1 MGKVY
6 LNNKI
11 EDMAYFNEDNTVEQ
25 MLINA
30 AAQRG
35 WIYVEPKFVPRLPDE
50 VLVVEWLLEALLRLN
65 PITSEQAEQVIY
77 KLRAAITSGGQPD
90 GLVDANDQFRKLL
103 FEENSYPFGPDG
115 DNINIRFFS
124 DGKDKDGKEYNNRCV
139 VTNQWEYPRLSKEG
153 GKRLDLVF
161 VINGIPMVIGE
172 AKTPV
177 RPQVTWADG
186 ATDIMHY
193 QKSIP
198 EMFVPNI
205 LCFASEG
212 KELQYAGIGC
222 PIEKWGPWF
231 ADEKRLHGSLL
242 QVKHN
247 YMEFIEPER
256 LLDIYRFYSV
266 FTGTASGQKIK
277 IVCRYQQYL
286 GGEAIVHRVLNTYRN
301 GNGPKKGLIWH
312 FQGSGKSW
320 LMVFAAQ
327 KLRLQQDLKSPT
339 VLIVDDRIDLED
351 QITGDFTRAEIPNVE
366 GIESKSELETKIH
379 QRKILITTIFKFGD
393 LVDGQVLDDRDN
405 IILLM
410 DEAHRT
416 QEGDLGKKMRT
427 ALPNAFFFGL
437 TGTPINRNDHNTFV
451 CFGAEEDEY
460 GYISKYTF
468 QDSVADGA
476 TLELNFKTVP
486 VEMHLDETKLQEE
499 FDALT
504 DQISEEDK
512 NELVRR
518 TSVEAFF
525 TADKRI
531 NDVCKY
537 IVNHFREY
545 VEPTGMKAQVVVY
558 NRDCCVKYKKALDA
572 LLGTDDQTTIVMHT
586 AGDKADEYKPY
597 KRSRDEEKKLLDQFR
612 DPLSPLKFVIVTSKL
627 LTGFDAPILQCMYLD
642 KPMKNHSLLQAI
654 CRTNRKYNESKKCG
668 LIVDFVGVFEDVA
681 KSLAFDE
688 ESVKTIIKNMDE
700 IKSLIPTFMQECLE
714 FFPGVDRTIGGWEGL
729 TAAQQCLKDEGVKT
743 NFARHFARLSKAWEI
758 ISPDTY
764 LAPYQNDY
772 TWMAQVYQSVRPVS
786 GGNLI
791 WTLLGA
797 KTIEIIHRNIDTI
810 NIRTSLEN
818 LVVDADIIDS
828 VLEDEK
834 KVQKKIVEV
843 EKMLRLRLGEH
854 AEDPKFKQFAE
865 KLDELRDRMTQN
877 LISSIDFLKQLL
889 TLAKD
894 LLEEEKKVDQPQDKR
909 AQARAALTEL
919 FQSIRTEDTP
929 VVVENV
935 VNDID
940 NEVVHIV
947 RQFND
952 AFKSITAQREIKK
965 KLRSILWIKYNIKD
979 NDVFEKAYQ
988 YIEMYY

>member
-1 MGKVY
+1 MT
-6 LNNKI
+6 
-11 EDMAYFNEDNTVEQ
+11 YFNEENTVEQ
-25 MLINA
+25 MFINA
-30 AAQRG
+30 AGKCG
-35 WIYVEPKFVPRLPDE
+35 WIYVEPQFVPRLPDE
-50 VLVVEWLLEALLRLN
+50 VLVVQWLMEALLALN
-65 PITSEQAEQVIY
+65 PITPEQAEQVIY
-77 KLRAAITSGGQPD
+77 KLRACITSGGSSD
-90 GLVDANDQFRKLL
+90 ELITANAKFRKLL
-103 FEENSYPFGPDG
+103 FEENSYPFGENG
-115 DNINIRFFS
+115 DNINIRFFAKA
-124 DGKDKDGKEYNNRCV
+124 DDAYKNRCI
-139 VTNQWEYPRLSKEG
+139 VTNQWEYPRKSKEG
-153 GKRLDLVF
+153 GKRLDLVY
-161 VINGIPMVIGE
+161 VINGIPMVVGE

-177 RPQVTWADG
+177 KASVTWADG
-186 ATDIMHY
+186 AADIMHY
-193 QKSIP
+193 QRSIP

-205 LCFASEG
+205 LTFASEG
-212 KELQYAGIGC
+212 RELQYASIGC
-222 PIEKWGPWF
+222 PVDKWGPWF
-231 ADEKRLHGSLL
+231 TDEERKHGTLEDTE
-242 QVKHN
+242 HN
-247 YMEFIEPER
+247 YVSLMTPES

-266 FTGTASGQKIK
+266 FTATSGGKKIK

-286 GGEAIVHRVLNTYRN
+286 GGEAIVQRVLSTYTN
-301 GNGPKKGLIWH
+301 GSGPRKGLIWH

-327 KLRLQQDLKSPT
+327 KLRRQEVLKAPT
-339 VLIVDDRIDLED
+339 VVIVDDRIDLED
-351 QITGDFTRAEIPNVE
+351 QITGDFTRAEIPN
-366 GIESKSELETKIH
+366 IDSISSKQELEEKIH

-393 LVDGQVLDDRDN
+393 LNDGEVIDDRDN

-437 TGTPINRNDHNTFV
+437 TGTPINRNDHNTFA
-451 CFGAEEDEY
+451 CFGAEEDKY

-468 QDSVADGA
+468 QNSVEDKA

-486 VEMHLDETKLQEE
+486 VEMHLDNANLQKE
-499 FDALT
+499 FDELT

-525 TADKRI
+525 TAEKRI

-537 IVNHFREY
+537 IVTHFREY

-558 NRDCCVKYKKALDA
+558 NRECCVKYKKALDA

-586 AGDKADEYKPY
+586 SGDKADDYKAY

-642 KPMKNHSLLQAI
+642 KPMKNHTLLQAI
-654 CRTNRKYNESKKCG
+654 CRTNRTYNENKKCG

-688 ESVKTIIKNMDE
+688 ETVKTIVKNIDE
-700 IKSLIPTFMQECLE
+700 IKSLIPTFMQQCIE

-729 TAAQQCLKDEGVKT
+729 TAAQQCLKDDQVKT
-743 NFARHFARLSKAWEI
+743 SFGRHFARLNKAWEI
-758 ISPDTY
+758 VSPDSY
-764 LAPYQNDY
+764 LTVFQNDY
-772 TWMAQVYQSVRPVS
+772 TWLAQVYQSVRPVS

-797 KTIEIIHRNIDTI
+797 KTIEIIHRNIETI
-810 NIRTSLEN
+810 DIGTPLED
-818 LVVDADIIDS
+818 LVVDSDVIDA

-834 KVQKKIVEV
+834 AREKKIVEI

-854 AEDPKFKQFAE
+854 KGDPNFKKFAE
-865 KLDELRDRMTQN
+865 KLDELRERMTQN

-889 TLAKD
+889 VLAKD
-894 LLEEEKKVDQPQDKR
+894 LLEEEKKKAEPQDKR
-909 AQARAALTEL
+909 AQARAALTDL
-919 FQSIRTEDTP
+919 FQSIKTEETP
-929 VVVENV
+929 IIVEQV

-940 NEVVHIV
+940 NEVVNIV

-952 AFKSITAQREIKK
+952 AFQSVTARREIKK
-965 KLRSILWIKYNIKD
+965 KLRSILWVKYQIKD
-979 NDVFEKAYQ
+979 NDVFERAYQ

>member
-1 MGKVY
+1 
-6 LNNKI
+6 
-11 EDMAYFNEDNTVEQ
+11 MAYFNEENTVEQ

-65 PITSEQAEQVIY
+65 PITPEQAEQVIY
-77 KLRAAITSGGQPD
+77 KLRAAITSGSQSD
-90 GLVDANDQFRKLL
+90 GLVEANDQFRKLL
-103 FEENSYPFGPDG
+103 FEENSYPFGENG

-124 DGKDKDGKEYNNRCV
+124 DGKDKDGKEYRNRCI

-222 PIEKWGPWF
+222 PIDKWGPWF

-242 QVKHN
+242 HVQHN
-247 YMEFIEPER
+247 YLEFIDPDR

-266 FTGTASGQKIK
+266 FTGTSNGQKIK

-286 GGEAIVHRVLNTYRN
+286 GGEAIVQRVLNTYRN
-301 GNGPKKGLIWH
+301 GKGPKKGLIWH

-327 KLRLQQDLKSPT
+327 KLRLLQDLKSPT
-339 VLIVDDRIDLED
+339 VLIVDDRVDLED

-393 LVDGQVLDDRDN
+393 LVDGQILDERDN

-468 QDSVADGA
+468 QDSVSDGA

-486 VEMHLDETKLQEE
+486 VEMHLDETRLQEE

-525 TADKRI
+525 TAEKRI
-531 NDVCKY
+531 NDVCRY
-537 IVNHFREY
+537 IVNHFHEY

-586 AGDKADEYKPY
+586 AGDKADEYQPF
-597 KRSRDEEKKLLDQFR
+597 KRNRNDEKKLLDQFR

-642 KPMKNHSLLQAI
+642 KPMKNHTLLQAI

-688 ESVKTIIKNMDE
+688 ESIKTIVKNMDE
-700 IKSLIPTFMQECLE
+700 IKSLIPTFMQESLE
-714 FFPGVDRTIGGWEGL
+714 FFPDVDRTVGGWEGL
-729 TAAQQCLKDEGVKT
+729 TAAQQCLKDEGIKT

-758 ISPDTY
+758 ISPDEF
-764 LAPYQNDY
+764 LAPYSNDY
-772 TWMAQVYQSVRPVS
+772 TWLAQVYQSVRPVS

-797 KTIEIIHRNIDTI
+797 KTIEIIHNNIDTI
-810 NIRTSLEN
+810 DIGTPLED

-854 AEDPKFKQFAE
+854 VGDPKYKRFAE
-865 KLDELRDRMTQN
+865 KLDELREKMNQSM
-877 LISSIDFLKQLL
+877 ISSIDFLKQLL
-889 TLAKD
+889 SMAKD

-909 AQARAALTEL
+909 AQARAALTDL
-919 FQSIRTEDTP
+919 FQSIKTDETP

-940 NEVVHIV
+940 NEVVNIV

-965 KLRSILWIKYNIKD
+965 KLRSILWIKYSIKD

>member
-1 MGKVY
+1 
-6 LNNKI
+6 
-11 EDMAYFNEDNTVEQ
+11 MAYFNEENTVEQ

-50 VLVVEWLLEALLRLN
+50 VLVVEWLLEALIRLN
-65 PITSEQAEQVIY
+65 PITPEQAEQVIY
-77 KLRAAITSGGQPD
+77 KLRAAITSGSQPD
-90 GLVDANDQFRKLL
+90 GLVEANDQFRKLL
-103 FEENSYPFGPDG
+103 FEENSYPFGENG

-124 DGKDKDGKEYNNRCV
+124 DGKDKDGKEYRNRCI

-186 ATDIMHY
+186 ANDIMHY

-205 LCFASEG
+205 LSFASEG

-222 PIEKWGPWF
+222 PIDKWGPWF

-242 QVKHN
+242 HVQHN
-247 YMEFIEPER
+247 YLEFIDPDR

-266 FTGTASGQKIK
+266 FTGTSNGQKIK

-286 GGEAIVHRVLNTYRN
+286 GGEAIVQRVLNTYRN
-301 GNGPKKGLIWH
+301 GKGPKKGLIWH

-327 KLRLQQDLKSPT
+327 KLRLLQDLKSPT
-339 VLIVDDRIDLED
+339 VLIVDDRVDLED

-393 LVDGQVLDDRDN
+393 LVDGQILDERDN

-468 QDSVADGA
+468 QDSVSDGA

-531 NDVCKY
+531 NDVCRY
-537 IVNHFREY
+537 IVNHFHEY

-586 AGDKADEYKPY
+586 AGDKADEYQPY
-597 KRSRDEEKKLLDQFR
+597 KRNRSEEKKLLDQFR

-642 KPMKNHSLLQAI
+642 KPMKNHTLLQAI

-688 ESVKTIIKNMDE
+688 ESIKTIVKNMDE
-700 IKSLIPTFMQECLE
+700 IKSLIPTFMQESLE
-714 FFPGVDRTIGGWEGL
+714 FFPGVDRTVGGWEGL
-729 TAAQQCLKDEGVKT
+729 TAAQQCLKDEGIKT

-758 ISPDTY
+758 ISPDEFLVSY
-764 LAPYQNDY
+764 SNDY
-772 TWMAQVYQSVRPVS
+772 TWLAQVYQSVRPVS

-797 KTIEIIHRNIDTI
+797 KTIEIIHNNIDTI
-810 NIRTSLEN
+810 DIGTPLED

-854 AEDPKFKQFAE
+854 TGDPKFKQFAE
-865 KLDELRDRMTQN
+865 KLDELREKMAQN
-877 LISSIDFLKQLL
+877 MISSIDFLKQLL
-889 TLAKD
+889 AMAKD

-909 AQARAALTEL
+909 AQARAALTDL
-919 FQSIRTEDTP
+919 FQSIKTDETP

-940 NEVVHIV
+940 NEVVNIV

-965 KLRSILWIKYNIKD
+965 KLRSILWIKYSIKD

>member
-1 MGKVY
+1 MT
-6 LNNKI
+6 
-11 EDMAYFNEDNTVEQ
+11 YFNEENTVEQ
-25 MLINA
+25 MFINA
-30 AAQRG
+30 AGKCG
-35 WIYVEPKFVPRLPDE
+35 WIYVEPQFVPRLPDE
-50 VLVVEWLLEALLRLN
+50 VLVVQWLMEALLALN
-65 PITSEQAEQVIY
+65 PITPEQAEQVIY
-77 KLRAAITSGGQPD
+77 KLRACITSGGSSD
-90 GLVDANDQFRKLL
+90 ELITANDKFRKLL
-103 FEENSYPFGPDG
+103 FEENSYPFGENG
-115 DNINIRFFS
+115 DNINIRFFAKA
-124 DGKDKDGKEYNNRCV
+124 DDAYKNRCI
-139 VTNQWEYPRLSKEG
+139 VTNQWEYPRKSKEG
-153 GKRLDLVF
+153 GKRLDLVY
-161 VINGIPMVIGE
+161 VINGIPMVVGE

-177 RPQVTWADG
+177 KASVTWADG
-186 ATDIMHY
+186 AADIMHY

-205 LCFASEG
+205 LTFASEG
-212 KELQYAGIGC
+212 RELQYASIGC
-222 PIEKWGPWF
+222 PVDKWGPWF
-231 ADEKRLHGSLL
+231 ADEERKHGTLEDAE
-242 QVKHN
+242 HN
-247 YMEFIEPER
+247 YVSLMTPER

-266 FTGTASGQKIK
+266 FTGTSRGGKIK

-286 GGEAIVHRVLNTYRN
+286 GGEAIVQRVLSTYTN
-301 GNGPKKGLIWH
+301 GSGPRKGLIWH

-327 KLRLQQDLKSPT
+327 KLRRQEVLKAPT
-339 VLIVDDRIDLED
+339 VVIVDDRIDLED
-351 QITGDFTRAEIPNVE
+351 QITGDFTRAEIPN
-366 GIESKSELETKIH
+366 IDSISSKQELEEKIH

-393 LVDGQVLDDRDN
+393 LSDGEVIDDRDN

-437 TGTPINRNDHNTFV
+437 TGTPINRNDHNTFA
-451 CFGAEEDEY
+451 CFGAEEDKY

-468 QDSVADGA
+468 QNSVEDKA

-486 VEMHLDETKLQEE
+486 VEMHLDNANLQKE
-499 FDALT
+499 FDELT

-525 TADKRI
+525 TAEKRI

-537 IVNHFREY
+537 IVTHFREY

-558 NRDCCVKYKKALDA
+558 NRECCVKYKKALDA

-586 AGDKADEYKPY
+586 SGDKADDYKAY

-612 DPLSPLKFVIVTSKL
+612 DPLSPVKFVIVTSKL

-642 KPMKNHSLLQAI
+642 KPMKNHTLLQAI
-654 CRTNRKYNESKKCG
+654 CRTNRTYNENKKCG

-688 ESVKTIIKNMDE
+688 ETVKTIVKNIDE
-700 IKSLIPTFMQECLE
+700 IKGLIPTFMQQCIK

-729 TAAQQCLKDEGVKT
+729 TAAQQCLKDDQVKT
-743 NFARHFARLSKAWEI
+743 SFGRHFARLNKAWEI
-758 ISPDTY
+758 VSPDSY
-764 LAPYQNDY
+764 LTVFQNDY
-772 TWMAQVYQSVRPVS
+772 TWLAQVYQSVRPVS

-797 KTIEIIHRNIDTI
+797 KTIEIIHRNIETI
-810 NIRTSLEN
+810 DIGTPLED
-818 LVVDADIIDS
+818 LVVDSDVIDA

-834 KVQKKIVEV
+834 AREKKIVEI

-854 AEDPKFKQFAE
+854 KGDPNFKKFAE
-865 KLDELRDRMTQN
+865 KLDELRERMAQN

-889 TLAKD
+889 VLAKD
-894 LLEEEKKVDQPQDKR
+894 LLEEEKKKAEPQDKR
-909 AQARAALTEL
+909 AQARAALTDL
-919 FQSIRTEDTP
+919 FQSIKTEETP
-929 VVVENV
+929 IIVEQV

-940 NEVVHIV
+940 NEVVNIV

-952 AFKSITAQREIKK
+952 AFQSVTARREIKK
-965 KLRSILWIKYNIKD
+965 KLRSILWVKYQIKD
-979 NDVFEKAYQ
+979 NDVFERAYQ

>member
-1 MGKVY
+1 
-6 LNNKI
+6 
-11 EDMAYFNEDNTVEQ
+11 MAYFNEENTVEQ

-50 VLVVEWLLEALLRLN
+50 VLVTEWLLEALLRLN
-65 PITSEQAEQVIY
+65 PITPQQAEQVIY
-77 KLRAAITSGGQPD
+77 KLRAAITSGSQPD

-124 DGKDKDGKEYNNRCV
+124 DGKDKDGKEYKNRCV
-139 VTNQWEYPRLSKEG
+139 ITNQWEYPRLSKEG

-222 PIEKWGPWF
+222 PVDKWGPWF
-231 ADEKRLHGSLL
+231 ADEKRMHGSLL
-242 QVKHN
+242 QVQHN
-247 YMEFIEPER
+247 YLELIDPER

-266 FTGTASGQKIK
+266 FTGTANGQKIK

-286 GGEAIVHRVLNTYRN
+286 GGEAIVQRVLNTYRN
-301 GNGPKKGLIWH
+301 GKGPKKGLIWH

-327 KLRLQQDLKSPT
+327 KLRLLQDLKSPT

-393 LVDGQVLDDRDN
+393 LVDGQILDDRDN

-486 VEMHLDETKLQEE
+486 VEMHLDESKLQEE

-518 TSVEAFF
+518 TNVEAFF

-586 AGDKADEYKPY
+586 AGDKADEYRPY

-642 KPMKNHSLLQAI
+642 KPMKNHTLLQAI

-688 ESVKTIIKNMDE
+688 ESVKTIVKNMDE
-700 IKSLIPTFMQECLE
+700 IKSLIPTYMQECLE
-714 FFPGVDRTIGGWEGL
+714 FFPGVDRTVGGWEGL

-758 ISPDTY
+758 ISPDAY
-764 LAPYQNDY
+764 LTPYQSDY
-772 TWMAQVYQSVRPVS
+772 TWLAQVYQSVRPVS

-797 KTIEIIHRNIDTI
+797 KTIEIIHHNIDTI
-810 NIRTSLEN
+810 NIGTALED
-818 LVVDADIIDS
+818 LVVDADVIDS

-834 KVQKKIVEV
+834 RVEKKIVEV

-854 AEDPKFKQFAE
+854 AGDPKFKQFAE
-865 KLDELRDRMTQN
+865 KLDELRDRMAQN

-889 TLAKD
+889 AMAKD

-919 FQSIRTEDTP
+919 FQSIKTEETP

-940 NEVVHIV
+940 NEVVNIV

-965 KLRSILWIKYNIKD
+965 KLRSILWIKYSIKD
-979 NDVFEKAYQ
+979 TDVFEKAYQ

>member
-1 MGKVY
+1 MT
-6 LNNKI
+6 
-11 EDMAYFNEDNTVEQ
+11 YFNEENTVEQ
-25 MLINA
+25 MFINA
-30 AAQRG
+30 AGKCG
-35 WIYVEPKFVPRLPDE
+35 WIYVEPQFVPRLPDE
-50 VLVVEWLLEALLRLN
+50 VLVVQWLMEALLALN
-65 PITSEQAEQVIY
+65 PITPEQAEQVIY
-77 KLRAAITSGGQPD
+77 KLRACITSGGSSD
-90 GLVDANDQFRKLL
+90 ELITANDKFRKLL
-103 FEENSYPFGPDG
+103 FEENSYPFGENG
-115 DNINIRFFS
+115 DNINIRFFAKT
-124 DGKDKDGKEYNNRCV
+124 DDAYKNRCI
-139 VTNQWEYPRLSKEG
+139 VTNQWEYPRKSKEG
-153 GKRLDLVF
+153 GKRLDLVY
-161 VINGIPMVIGE
+161 VINGIPMVVGE

-177 RPQVTWADG
+177 KASVTWADG
-186 ATDIMHY
+186 AADIMHY
-193 QKSIP
+193 QRSIP

-205 LCFASEG
+205 LTFASEG
-212 KELQYAGIGC
+212 RELQYASIGC
-222 PIEKWGPWF
+222 PVDKWGPWF
-231 ADEKRLHGSLL
+231 ADEERKHGTLEDTE
-242 QVKHN
+242 HN
-247 YMEFIEPER
+247 YVSLMTPER

-266 FTGTASGQKIK
+266 FTATSGGKKIK

-286 GGEAIVHRVLNTYRN
+286 GGEAIVQRVLSTYTN
-301 GNGPKKGLIWH
+301 GSGPRKGLIWH

-327 KLRLQQDLKSPT
+327 KLRRQEVLKAPT
-339 VLIVDDRIDLED
+339 VVIVDDRIDLED
-351 QITGDFTRAEIPNVE
+351 QITGDFTRAEIPN
-366 GIESKSELETKIH
+366 IDSISSKQELEEKIH

-393 LVDGQVLDDRDN
+393 LNDGEVIDDRDN

-437 TGTPINRNDHNTFV
+437 TGTPINRNDHNTFA
-451 CFGAEEDEY
+451 CFGAEEDKY

-468 QDSVADGA
+468 QNSVEDKA

-486 VEMHLDETKLQEE
+486 VEMHLDNANLQKE
-499 FDALT
+499 FDELT

-525 TADKRI
+525 TAEKRI

-537 IVNHFREY
+537 IVTHFREY

-558 NRDCCVKYKKALDA
+558 NRECCVKYKKALDA

-586 AGDKADEYKPY
+586 SGDKADDYKAY

-642 KPMKNHSLLQAI
+642 KPMKNHTLLQAI
-654 CRTNRKYNESKKCG
+654 CRTNRTYNENKKCG

-688 ESVKTIIKNMDE
+688 ETVKTIVKNIDE
-700 IKSLIPTFMQECLE
+700 IKGLIPTFMQQCIE

-729 TAAQQCLKDEGVKT
+729 TAAQQCLKDDQVKT
-743 NFARHFARLSKAWEI
+743 SFGRHFARLNKAWEI
-758 ISPDTY
+758 VSPDSFLT
-764 LAPYQNDY
+764 AFQNDY
-772 TWMAQVYQSVRPVS
+772 TWLAQVYQSVRPVS

-797 KTIEIIHRNIDTI
+797 KTIEIIHRNIETI
-810 NIRTSLEN
+810 DIGTPLED
-818 LVVDADIIDS
+818 LVVDSDVIDA

-834 KVQKKIVEV
+834 AREKKIVEI

-854 AEDPKFKQFAE
+854 KGDPNFKKFAE
-865 KLDELRDRMTQN
+865 KLDELRERMAQN

-889 TLAKD
+889 VLAKD
-894 LLEEEKKVDQPQDKR
+894 LLEEEKKKDEPQDKR
-909 AQARAALTEL
+909 AKARAALTDL
-919 FQSIRTEDTP
+919 FQSIKTEETP
-929 VVVENV
+929 IIVEQV

-940 NEVVHIV
+940 NEVVNIV

-952 AFKSITAQREIKK
+952 AFQSVTARREIKK
-965 KLRSILWIKYNIKD
+965 KLRSILWVKYQIKD
-979 NDVFEKAYQ
+979 NDVFERAYQ

>member
-1 MGKVY
+1 
-6 LNNKI
+6 
-11 EDMAYFNEDNTVEQ
+11 MAYFNEENTVEQ
-25 MLINA
+25 MFINA
-30 AAQRG
+30 AGKCG
-35 WIYVEPKFVPRLPDE
+35 WIYVEPQFVPRLPDE
-50 VLVVEWLLEALLRLN
+50 VLVVQWLMEALLALN
-65 PITSEQAEQVIY
+65 PITPEQAEQVIY
-77 KLRAAITSGGQPD
+77 KLRACITSGSSSD
-90 GLVDANDQFRKLL
+90 ELITANDKFRKLL
-103 FEENSYPFGPDG
+103 FEENSYPFGENG
-115 DNINIRFFS
+115 DNINIRFFAKT
-124 DGKDKDGKEYNNRCV
+124 DDAYKNRCI
-139 VTNQWEYPRLSKEG
+139 VTNQWEYPRKSKEG
-153 GKRLDLVF
+153 GKRIDLVY
-161 VINGIPMVIGE
+161 VINGIPMVVGE

-177 RPQVTWADG
+177 KASVTWADG
-186 ATDIMHY
+186 AADIMHY
-193 QKSIP
+193 QRSIP

-205 LCFASEG
+205 LTFASEG
-212 KELQYAGIGC
+212 RELQYASIGC
-222 PIEKWGPWF
+222 PVDKWGPWF
-231 ADEKRLHGSLL
+231 ADEERKHGTLEDTE
-242 QVKHN
+242 HN
-247 YMEFIEPER
+247 YVSLMTPER

-266 FTGTASGQKIK
+266 FTATSGGKKIK

-286 GGEAIVHRVLNTYRN
+286 GGEAIVQRVLSTYTN
-301 GNGPKKGLIWH
+301 GSGPRKGLIWH

-327 KLRLQQDLKSPT
+327 KLRRQEVLKAPT
-339 VLIVDDRIDLED
+339 VVIVDDRIDLED
-351 QITGDFTRAEIPNVE
+351 QITGDFTRAEIPN
-366 GIESKSELETKIH
+366 IDSISSKQELEEKIH

-393 LVDGQVLDDRDN
+393 LNDGEVIDDRDN

-437 TGTPINRNDHNTFV
+437 TGTPINRNDHNTFA
-451 CFGAEEDEY
+451 CFGAEEDKY

-468 QDSVADGA
+468 QNSVEDKA

-486 VEMHLDETKLQEE
+486 VEMHLDNANLQKE
-499 FDALT
+499 FDELT

-525 TADKRI
+525 TAEKRI

-537 IVNHFREY
+537 IVTHFREY

-558 NRDCCVKYKKALDA
+558 NRECCVKYKKALDA

-586 AGDKADEYKPY
+586 SGDKADDYKAY

-642 KPMKNHSLLQAI
+642 KPMKNHTLLQAI
-654 CRTNRKYNESKKCG
+654 CRTNRTYNENKKCG

-688 ESVKTIIKNMDE
+688 ETVKTIVKNIDE
-700 IKSLIPTFMQECLE
+700 IKGLIPTFMQQCIE

-729 TAAQQCLKDEGVKT
+729 TAAQQCLKDDQVKT
-743 NFARHFARLSKAWEI
+743 SFGRHFARLNKAWEI
-758 ISPDTY
+758 VSPDSY
-764 LAPYQNDY
+764 LTVFQNDY
-772 TWMAQVYQSVRPVS
+772 TWLAQVYQSVRPVS

-797 KTIEIIHRNIDTI
+797 KTIEIIHRNIETI
-810 NIRTSLEN
+810 DIGTPLED
-818 LVVDADIIDS
+818 LVVDSDVIDA

-834 KVQKKIVEV
+834 AREKKIVEI

-854 AEDPKFKQFAE
+854 KGDPNFKKFAE
-865 KLDELRDRMTQN
+865 KLDELRERMTQN
-877 LISSIDFLKQLL
+877 LINSIDFLKQLL
-889 TLAKD
+889 VLAKD
-894 LLEEEKKVDQPQDKR
+894 LLEEEKKKAEPQDKR
-909 AQARAALTEL
+909 AQARAALTDL
-919 FQSIRTEDTP
+919 FQSIKTEETP
-929 VVVENV
+929 IIVEQV

-940 NEVVHIV
+940 NEVVNIV

-952 AFKSITAQREIKK
+952 AFQSVTARREIKK
-965 KLRSILWIKYNIKD
+965 KLRSILWVKYQIKD
-979 NDVFEKAYQ
+979 NDVFERAYQ

>member
-1 MGKVY
+1 
-6 LNNKI
+6 
-11 EDMAYFNEDNTVEQ
+11 MAYFNEDNTVEQ

-35 WIYVEPKFVPRLPDE
+35 WIYVEPKFIPRLPDE
-50 VLVVEWLLEALLRLN
+50 VLVTEWLLEALLKLN
-65 PITSEQAEQVIY
+65 PITPEQAEQVIY
-77 KLRAAITSGGQPD
+77 KLRAAITSAGQAD
-90 GLVDANDQFRKLL
+90 GLVEANDKFRKLL
-103 FEENSYPFGPDG
+103 FEENSYPFGQDG

-124 DGKDKDGKEYNNRCV
+124 DGKDKDGNEYKNRCV

-186 ATDIMHY
+186 AADILHY

-222 PIEKWGPWF
+222 PIDKWGPWF
-231 ADEKRLHGSLL
+231 ADEKRLHGSLV
-242 QVKHN
+242 QVQHN
-247 YMEFIEPER
+247 YLELITPER

-266 FTGTASGQKIK
+266 FTGTSSGRKIK

-286 GGEAIVHRVLNTYRN
+286 GGEAIVQRVLNTYEK
-301 GNGPKKGLIWH
+301 GEGPRKGLIWH

-327 KLRLQQDLKSPT
+327 KLRLQQELKSPT

-366 GIESKSELETKIH
+366 GIVSKTDMETMIH

-437 TGTPINRNDHNTFV
+437 TGTPINRNDHNTFA

-460 GYISKYTF
+460 GYISKYRF

-486 VEMHLDETKLQEE
+486 VEMHLDEAKLQEE

-512 NELVRR
+512 TELVRR

-525 TADKRI
+525 TAEKRI

-572 LLGTDDQTTIVMHT
+572 LLGTDDQTTVVMHT

-597 KRSRDEEKKLLDQFR
+597 KRSRADEKKLLDQFR

-642 KPMKNHSLLQAI
+642 KPMKNHTLLQAI

-688 ESVKTIIKNMDE
+688 ESIKTVVKNMEE
-700 IKSLIPTFMQECLE
+700 IKSLIPTFMQECLG

-729 TAAQQCLKDEGVKT
+729 TSAQECLKDDEVKT
-743 NFARHFARLSKAWEI
+743 KFARHFARLSKAWEI
-758 ISPDTY
+758 VSPDAFLTT
-764 LAPYQNDY
+764 YQNDY
-772 TWMAQVYQSVRPVS
+772 TWLAQVYQSVRPVS

-810 NIRTSLEN
+810 DIGTTLED
-818 LVVDADIIDS
+818 LVVDADVIDA

-854 AEDPKFKQFAE
+854 AGEPKFKKFAE
-865 KLDELRDRMTQN
+865 KLDELRERMAQN

-889 TLAKD
+889 AMAKD
-894 LLEEEKKVDQPQDKR
+894 LLEEEKRVEQPQDKR

-919 FQSIRTEDTP
+919 FQSVKTDETP

-940 NEVVHIV
+940 NEVVNIV

-965 KLRSILWIKYNIKD
+965 KLRSILWIKYSIKD

-988 YIEMYY
+988 YIEEYY

>member
-1 MGKVY
+1 
-6 LNNKI
+6 
-11 EDMAYFNEDNTVEQ
+11 MAYFNEENTVEQ
-25 MLINA
+25 MFINA
-30 AAQRG
+30 AGKCG
-35 WIYVEPKFVPRLPDE
+35 WIYVEPQFVPRLPDE
-50 VLVVEWLLEALLRLN
+50 VLVVQWLMEALLALN
-65 PITSEQAEQVIY
+65 PITPEQAEQVIY
-77 KLRAAITSGGQPD
+77 KLRACITSGGSSD
-90 GLVDANDQFRKLL
+90 ELITANDKFRKLL
-103 FEENSYPFGPDG
+103 FEENSYPFGENG
-115 DNINIRFFS
+115 DNINIRFFAKA
-124 DGKDKDGKEYNNRCV
+124 DDAYKNRCI
-139 VTNQWEYPRLSKEG
+139 VTNQWEYPRKSKEG
-153 GKRLDLVF
+153 GKRLDLVY
-161 VINGIPMVIGE
+161 VINGIPMVVGE

-177 RPQVTWADG
+177 KASVTWADG
-186 ATDIMHY
+186 AADIMHY

-205 LCFASEG
+205 LTFASEG
-212 KELQYAGIGC
+212 RELQYASIGC
-222 PIEKWGPWF
+222 PVDKWGPWF
-231 ADEKRLHGSLL
+231 ADEERKHGTLEDTE
-242 QVKHN
+242 HN
-247 YMEFIEPER
+247 YVSLMTPER

-266 FTGTASGQKIK
+266 FTGTSRGRKIK

-286 GGEAIVHRVLNTYRN
+286 GGEAIVQRVLSTYTN
-301 GNGPKKGLIWH
+301 GSGPRKGLIWH

-327 KLRLQQDLKSPT
+327 KLRRQEVLKAPT
-339 VLIVDDRIDLED
+339 VVIVDDRIDLED
-351 QITGDFTRAEIPNVE
+351 QITGDFTRAEIPN
-366 GIESKSELETKIH
+366 IDSISSKQELEEKIH

-393 LVDGQVLDDRDN
+393 LSDGEVIDDRDN

-437 TGTPINRNDHNTFV
+437 TGTPINRNDHNTFA
-451 CFGAEEDEY
+451 CFGAEEDKY

-468 QDSVADGA
+468 QNSVEDKA

-486 VEMHLDETKLQEE
+486 VEMHLDNANLQKE
-499 FDALT
+499 FDELT

-525 TADKRI
+525 TAEKRI

-537 IVNHFREY
+537 IVTHFREY

-558 NRDCCVKYKKALDA
+558 NRECCVKYKKALDA

-586 AGDKADEYKPY
+586 SGDKADDYKAY

-642 KPMKNHSLLQAI
+642 KPMKNHTLLQAI
-654 CRTNRKYNESKKCG
+654 CRTNRTYNENKKCG

-688 ESVKTIIKNMDE
+688 ETVKTIVKNIDE
-700 IKSLIPTFMQECLE
+700 IKGLIPTFMQQCIE

-729 TAAQQCLKDEGVKT
+729 TAAQQCLKDDQVKT
-743 NFARHFARLSKAWEI
+743 SFGRHFARLNKAWEI
-758 ISPDTY
+758 VSPDSY
-764 LAPYQNDY
+764 LTVFQNDY
-772 TWMAQVYQSVRPVS
+772 TWLAQVYQSVRPVS

-797 KTIEIIHRNIDTI
+797 KTIEIIHRNIETI
-810 NIRTSLEN
+810 DIGTPLED
-818 LVVDADIIDS
+818 LVVDSDVIDA

-834 KVQKKIVEV
+834 AREKKIVEI

-854 AEDPKFKQFAE
+854 KGDPNFKKFAE
-865 KLDELRDRMTQN
+865 KLDELRERMTQN
-877 LISSIDFLKQLL
+877 LINSIDFLKQLL
-889 TLAKD
+889 VLAKD
-894 LLEEEKKVDQPQDKR
+894 LLEEEKKKAELQDKR
-909 AQARAALTEL
+909 AQARAALTDL
-919 FQSIRTEDTP
+919 FQSIKTEETP
-929 VVVENV
+929 IIVEQV

-940 NEVVHIV
+940 NEVVNIV

-952 AFKSITAQREIKK
+952 AFQSVTARREIKK
-965 KLRSILWIKYNIKD
+965 KLRSILWVKYQIKD
-979 NDVFEKAYQ
+979 NDVFERAYQ

>member
-1 MGKVY
+1 
-6 LNNKI
+6 
-11 EDMAYFNEDNTVEQ
+11 MAYFNEENTVEQ

-65 PITSEQAEQVIY
+65 PITPEQAEQVIY
-77 KLRAAITSGGQPD
+77 KLRAAITSGSQPD
-90 GLVDANDQFRKLL
+90 GLVEANDQFRKLL
-103 FEENSYPFGPDG
+103 FEENSYPFGENG

-124 DGKDKDGKEYNNRCV
+124 DGKDKDGKEYRNRCI

-172 AKTPV
+172 AKTSV

-186 ATDIMHY
+186 ANDIMHY

-205 LCFASEG
+205 LSFASEG

-222 PIEKWGPWF
+222 PIDKWGPWF

-242 QVKHN
+242 HVQHN
-247 YMEFIEPER
+247 YLEFIDPDR

-266 FTGTASGQKIK
+266 FTGTSNGQKIK

-286 GGEAIVHRVLNTYRN
+286 GGEAIVQRVLNTYRN
-301 GNGPKKGLIWH
+301 GKGPKKGLIWH

-327 KLRLQQDLKSPT
+327 KLRMLQDLKSPT
-339 VLIVDDRIDLED
+339 VLIVDDRVDLED
-351 QITGDFTRAEIPNVE
+351 QITGDFTRAEVPNVE

-393 LVDGQVLDDRDN
+393 LVDGQILDERDN

-468 QDSVADGA
+468 QDSVSDGA

-531 NDVCKY
+531 NDVCRY
-537 IVNHFREY
+537 IVNHFHEY

-586 AGDKADEYKPY
+586 AGDKADEYKAY

-642 KPMKNHSLLQAI
+642 KPMKNHTLLQAI

-688 ESVKTIIKNMDE
+688 ESIKTIVKNMDE
-700 IKSLIPTFMQECLE
+700 IKSLIPTFMQESLE
-714 FFPGVDRTIGGWEGL
+714 YFPGVDRTIGGWEGL
-729 TAAQQCLKDEGVKT
+729 TAAQQCLKDEGIKT

-758 ISPDTY
+758 ISPDEF
-764 LAPYQNDY
+764 LAPYSNDY
-772 TWMAQVYQSVRPVS
+772 TWLAQVYQSVRPVS

-797 KTIEIIHRNIDTI
+797 KTIEIIHNNIDTI
-810 NIRTSLEN
+810 DIGTPLED

-854 AEDPKFKQFAE
+854 TGDPKFKHFAE
-865 KLDELRDRMTQN
+865 KLDELREKMAQN
-877 LISSIDFLKQLL
+877 MISSIDFLKQLL
-889 TLAKD
+889 AMAKD
-894 LLEEEKKVDQPQDKR
+894 LLEDEKKADQPQDKR
-909 AQARAALTEL
+909 AQARAALTDL
-919 FQSIRTEDTP
+919 FQSIKTDETP

-935 VNDID
+935 VSDID
-940 NEVVHIV
+940 NEVVNII

-965 KLRSILWIKYNIKD
+965 KLRSILWIKYSIKD

>member
-1 MGKVY
+1 
-6 LNNKI
+6 
-11 EDMAYFNEDNTVEQ
+11 MAYFNEENTIEQ

-65 PITSEQAEQVIY
+65 PITPEQAEQVIY
-77 KLRAAITSGGQPD
+77 KLRAAITSGSQPD

-103 FEENSYPFGPDG
+103 FEENSYPFGENG

-124 DGKDKDGKEYNNRCV
+124 DGKDKDGKEYRNRCI

-222 PIEKWGPWF
+222 PIDKWGPWF

-242 QVKHN
+242 HVQHN
-247 YMEFIEPER
+247 YLEFIDPDR

-266 FTGTASGQKIK
+266 FTGTSNGQKIK

-286 GGEAIVHRVLNTYRN
+286 GGEAIVQRVLNTYRN
-301 GNGPKKGLIWH
+301 GKGPKKGLIWH

-327 KLRLQQDLKSPT
+327 KLRLLQDLKSPT
-339 VLIVDDRIDLED
+339 VLIVDDRVDLED

-393 LVDGQVLDDRDN
+393 LVDGQILDERDN

-468 QDSVADGA
+468 QDSVSDGA

-486 VEMHLDETKLQEE
+486 VEMHLDETRLQEE

-531 NDVCKY
+531 NDVCRY
-537 IVNHFREY
+537 IVNHFHEY

-586 AGDKADEYKPY
+586 AGDKADEYQPY
-597 KRSRDEEKKLLDQFR
+597 KRNRSEEKKLLDQFR

-642 KPMKNHSLLQAI
+642 KPMKNHTLLQAI

-688 ESVKTIIKNMDE
+688 ESIKTIVKNMDE
-700 IKSLIPTFMQECLE
+700 IKSLIPTFMQESLE
-714 FFPGVDRTIGGWEGL
+714 FFPGVDRTVGGWEGL
-729 TAAQQCLKDEGVKT
+729 TAAQQCLKDEGIKT

-758 ISPDTY
+758 ISPDEF
-764 LAPYQNDY
+764 LASYSNDY
-772 TWMAQVYQSVRPVS
+772 TWLAQVYQSVRPVS

-797 KTIEIIHRNIDTI
+797 KTIEIIHNNIDTI
-810 NIRTSLEN
+810 DIGTPLED

-834 KVQKKIVEV
+834 KIQKKIVEV

-854 AEDPKFKQFAE
+854 TGDPKFKQFAE
-865 KLDELRDRMTQN
+865 KLDELREKMAQN
-877 LISSIDFLKQLL
+877 MISSIDFLKQLL
-889 TLAKD
+889 AMAKD
-894 LLEEEKKVDQPQDKR
+894 LLEEEKKVDQPEDKR
-909 AQARAALTEL
+909 AQARAALTDL
-919 FQSIRTEDTP
+919 FQSIKTDETP

-940 NEVVHIV
+940 NEVVNIV

-965 KLRSILWIKYNIKD
+965 KLRSILWIKYSIKD

>member
-1 MGKVY
+1 MT
-6 LNNKI
+6 
-11 EDMAYFNEDNTVEQ
+11 YFNEENTVEQ
-25 MLINA
+25 MFINA
-30 AAQRG
+30 AGKCG
-35 WIYVEPKFVPRLPDE
+35 WIYVEPQFVPRLPDE
-50 VLVVEWLLEALLRLN
+50 VLVVQWLMEALLALN
-65 PITSEQAEQVIY
+65 PITPEQAEQVIY
-77 KLRAAITSGGQPD
+77 KLRACITSGGSSD
-90 GLVDANDQFRKLL
+90 ELITANDKFRKLL
-103 FEENSYPFGPDG
+103 FEENSYPFGENG
-115 DNINIRFFS
+115 DNINIRFFAKA
-124 DGKDKDGKEYNNRCV
+124 DDAYRNRCI
-139 VTNQWEYPRLSKEG
+139 VTNQWEYPRKSKEG
-153 GKRLDLVF
+153 GKRLDLVY
-161 VINGIPMVIGE
+161 VINGIPMVVGE

-177 RPQVTWADG
+177 KASVTWADG
-186 ATDIMHY
+186 AADIMHY

-205 LCFASEG
+205 FTFASEG
-212 KELQYAGIGC
+212 RELQYASIGC
-222 PIEKWGPWF
+222 PVDKWGPWF
-231 ADEKRLHGSLL
+231 ADEERKHGTLEDAE
-242 QVKHN
+242 HN
-247 YMEFIEPER
+247 YVSLMTPER

-266 FTGTASGQKIK
+266 FTGTSRGRKIK

-286 GGEAIVHRVLNTYRN
+286 GGEAIVQRVLSTYTN
-301 GNGPKKGLIWH
+301 GSGPRKGLIWH

-327 KLRLQQDLKSPT
+327 KLRRQEVLKAPT
-339 VLIVDDRIDLED
+339 VVIVDDRIDLED
-351 QITGDFTRAEIPNVE
+351 QITGDFTRAEIPN
-366 GIESKSELETKIH
+366 IDSISSKQELEEKIH

-393 LVDGQVLDDRDN
+393 LSDGEVIDDRDN

-437 TGTPINRNDHNTFV
+437 TGTPINRNDHNTFA
-451 CFGAEEDEY
+451 CFGAEEDKY

-468 QDSVADGA
+468 QNSVEDKA

-486 VEMHLDETKLQEE
+486 VEMHLDNANLQKE
-499 FDALT
+499 FDELT

-525 TADKRI
+525 TAEKRI

-537 IVNHFREY
+537 IVTHFREY

-558 NRDCCVKYKKALDA
+558 NRECCVKYKKALDA

-586 AGDKADEYKPY
+586 SGDKADDYKAY

-642 KPMKNHSLLQAI
+642 KPMKNHTLLQAI
-654 CRTNRKYNESKKCG
+654 CRTNRTYNENKKCG

-688 ESVKTIIKNMDE
+688 ETVKTIVKNIDE
-700 IKSLIPTFMQECLE
+700 IKGLIPTFMQQCIE

-729 TAAQQCLKDEGVKT
+729 TAAQQCLKDDQVKT
-743 NFARHFARLSKAWEI
+743 SFGRHFARLNKAWEI
-758 ISPDTY
+758 VSPDSY
-764 LAPYQNDY
+764 LTVFQNDY
-772 TWMAQVYQSVRPVS
+772 TWLAQVYQSVRPVS

-797 KTIEIIHRNIDTI
+797 KTIEIIHRNIETI
-810 NIRTSLEN
+810 DIGTPLED
-818 LVVDADIIDS
+818 LVVDSDVIDA

-834 KVQKKIVEV
+834 AREKKIVEI

-854 AEDPKFKQFAE
+854 KGDPNFKKFAE
-865 KLDELRDRMTQN
+865 KLDELRERMTQN
-877 LISSIDFLKQLL
+877 LINSIDFLKQLL
-889 TLAKD
+889 VLAKD
-894 LLEEEKKVDQPQDKR
+894 LLEEEKKKAEPQDKR
-909 AQARAALTEL
+909 AQARAALTDL
-919 FQSIRTEDTP
+919 FQSIKTEETP
-929 VVVENV
+929 IIVEQV

-940 NEVVHIV
+940 NEVVNIV

-952 AFKSITAQREIKK
+952 AFQSVTARREIKK
-965 KLRSILWIKYNIKD
+965 KLRSILWVKYQIKD
-979 NDVFEKAYQ
+979 NDVFERAYQ

>member
-1 MGKVY
+1 
-6 LNNKI
+6 
-11 EDMAYFNEDNTVEQ
+11 MAYFNEENTVEQ
-25 MLINA
+25 MFINA
-30 AAQRG
+30 AGKCG
-35 WIYVEPKFVPRLPDE
+35 WIYVEPQFVPRLPDE
-50 VLVVEWLLEALLRLN
+50 VLVVQWLMEALLALN
-65 PITSEQAEQVIY
+65 PITPEQAEQVIY
-77 KLRAAITSGGQPD
+77 KLRACITSGSSSD
-90 GLVDANDQFRKLL
+90 ELITANDKFRKLL
-103 FEENSYPFGPDG
+103 FEENSYPFGENG
-115 DNINIRFFS
+115 DNINIRFFAKT
-124 DGKDKDGKEYNNRCV
+124 DDAYKNRCI
-139 VTNQWEYPRLSKEG
+139 VTNQWEYPRKSKEG
-153 GKRLDLVF
+153 GKRLDLVY
-161 VINGIPMVIGE
+161 VINGIPMVVGE

-177 RPQVTWADG
+177 KASVTWADG
-186 ATDIMHY
+186 AADIMHY

-205 LCFASEG
+205 FTFASEG
-212 KELQYAGIGC
+212 RELQYASIGC
-222 PIEKWGPWF
+222 PVDKWGPWF
-231 ADEKRLHGSLL
+231 ADEERKHGTLEDTE
-242 QVKHN
+242 HN
-247 YMEFIEPER
+247 YVSLMTSER

-266 FTGTASGQKIK
+266 FTGTSGGRKIK

-286 GGEAIVHRVLNTYRN
+286 GGEAIVQRVLSTYTN
-301 GNGPKKGLIWH
+301 GSGPRKGLIWH

-327 KLRLQQDLKSPT
+327 KLRRQEVLKAPT
-339 VLIVDDRIDLED
+339 VVIVDDRIDLED
-351 QITGDFTRAEIPNVE
+351 QITGDFTRAEIPN
-366 GIESKSELETKIH
+366 IDSISSKQELEEKIH

-393 LVDGQVLDDRDN
+393 LNDGEVIDDRDN

-437 TGTPINRNDHNTFV
+437 TGTPINRNDHNTFA
-451 CFGAEEDEY
+451 CFGAEEDKY

-468 QDSVADGA
+468 QNSVEDKA

-486 VEMHLDETKLQEE
+486 VEMHLDNANLQKE
-499 FDALT
+499 FDELT

-525 TADKRI
+525 TAEKRI

-537 IVNHFREY
+537 IVTHFKEY

-558 NRDCCVKYKKALDA
+558 NRECCVKYKKALDA

-586 AGDKADEYKPY
+586 SGDKADDYKAY

-642 KPMKNHSLLQAI
+642 KPMKNHTLLQAI
-654 CRTNRKYNESKKCG
+654 CRTNRTYNENKKCG

-688 ESVKTIIKNMDE
+688 ETVKTIVKNIDE
-700 IKSLIPTFMQECLE
+700 IKGLIPTFMQQCIE

-729 TAAQQCLKDEGVKT
+729 TSAQQCLKDDQVKT
-743 NFARHFARLSKAWEI
+743 SFGRHFARLNKAWEI
-758 ISPDTY
+758 VSPDSFLT
-764 LAPYQNDY
+764 AFQNDY
-772 TWMAQVYQSVRPVS
+772 TWLAQVYQSVRPVS

-797 KTIEIIHRNIDTI
+797 KTIEIIHRNIETI
-810 NIRTSLEN
+810 DIGMPLED
-818 LVVDADIIDS
+818 LVVDSDVIDA

-834 KVQKKIVEV
+834 AREKKIVEI

-854 AEDPKFKQFAE
+854 KGDPNFKKFAE
-865 KLDELRDRMTQN
+865 KLDELRERMAQN

-889 TLAKD
+889 VLAKD
-894 LLEEEKKVDQPQDKR
+894 LLEEEKKKAEPQDKR
-909 AQARAALTEL
+909 AQARAALTDL
-919 FQSIRTEDTP
+919 FQSIKTEETP
-929 VVVENV
+929 IIVEQV

-940 NEVVHIV
+940 NEVVNIV

-952 AFKSITAQREIKK
+952 AFQSVTARREIKK
-965 KLRSILWIKYNIKD
+965 KLRSILWVKYQIKD
-979 NDVFEKAYQ
+979 NDVFERAYQ

>member
-1 MGKVY
+1 
-6 LNNKI
+6 
-11 EDMAYFNEDNTVEQ
+11 MAYFNEDNTVEQ

-50 VLVVEWLLEALLRLN
+50 VLVTEWLMEALLKLN
-65 PITSEQAEQVIY
+65 QITPEQAEQVIY
-77 KLRAAITSGGQPD
+77 KLRAAITSAGQAD
-90 GLVDANDQFRKLL
+90 GLVEANDQFRKLL
-103 FEENSYPFGPDG
+103 FEQNSYPFGPDG

-124 DGKDKDGKEYNNRCV
+124 NGKDKDGNDYKNRCV

-186 ATDIMHY
+186 ATDILHY

-198 EMFVPNI
+198 EMFAPNI

-222 PIEKWGPWF
+222 PIDKWGPWF
-231 ADEKRLHGSLL
+231 ADEKRLHGSLV
-242 QVKHN
+242 QVQHN
-247 YMEFIEPER
+247 YLELITPER
-256 LLDIYRFYSV
+256 LLDIYRYYSV
-266 FTGTASGQKIK
+266 FTGTPSGRKIK

-286 GGEAIVHRVLNTYRN
+286 GGEAIVQRVLNTYRN

-327 KLRLQQDLKSPT
+327 KLRLQPELKSPT

-366 GIESKSELETKIH
+366 GIESKSDMEAKIH

-416 QEGDLGKKMRT
+416 QEGDLDKKMRA

-437 TGTPINRNDHNTFV
+437 TGTPINRNDHNTFA
-451 CFGAEEDEY
+451 CFGAEEDEF

-486 VEMHLDETKLQEE
+486 VEMHMDEAKLQEE

-504 DQISEEDK
+504 DQISEDDK

-525 TADKRI
+525 TSEKRI
-531 NDVCKY
+531 NDVCKF

-586 AGDKADEYKPY
+586 AGDKADEYRPY
-597 KRSRDEEKKLLDQFR
+597 KRSR
-612 DPLSPLKFVIVTSKL
+612 
-627 LTGFDAPILQCMYLD
+627 A
-642 KPMKNHSLLQAI
+642 
-654 CRTNRKYNESKKCG
+654 
-668 LIVDFVGVFEDVA
+668 
-681 KSLAFDE
+681 
-688 ESVKTIIKNMDE
+688 
-700 IKSLIPTFMQECLE
+700 
-714 FFPGVDRTIGGWEGL
+714 
-729 TAAQQCLKDEGVKT
+729 
-743 NFARHFARLSKAWEI
+743 
-758 ISPDTY
+758 
-764 LAPYQNDY
+764 
-772 TWMAQVYQSVRPVS
+772 
-786 GGNLI
+786 
-791 WTLLGA
+791 
-797 KTIEIIHRNIDTI
+797 
-810 NIRTSLEN
+810 
-818 LVVDADIIDS
+818 
-828 VLEDEK
+828 DEK
-834 KVQKKIVEV
+834 
-843 EKMLRLRLGEH
+843 
-854 AEDPKFKQFAE
+854 
-865 KLDELRDRMTQN
+865 N
-877 LISSIDFLKQLL
+877 CLISS
-889 TLAKD
+889 A
-894 LLEEEKKVDQPQDKR
+894 
-909 AQARAALTEL
+909 
-919 FQSIRTEDTP
+919 IRCRP
-929 VVVENV
+929 
-935 VNDID
+935 
-940 NEVVHIV
+940 
-947 RQFND
+947 
-952 AFKSITAQREIKK
+952 
-965 KLRSILWIKYNIKD
+965 
-979 NDVFEKAYQ
+979 
-988 YIEMYY
+988 

>member
-1 MGKVY
+1 
-6 LNNKI
+6 
-11 EDMAYFNEDNTVEQ
+11 MAYFNEENTVEQ

-30 AAQRG
+30 AGQCG
-35 WIYVEPKFVPRLPDE
+35 WIYVEPQFVPRLPDE
-50 VLVVEWLLEALLRLN
+50 VLVVQWMMEALLALN
-65 PITSEQAEQVIY
+65 PITPEQAEQVIY
-77 KLRAAITSGGQPD
+77 KLRACITSGGSSD
-90 GLVDANDQFRKLL
+90 ELITANDKFRKLL
-103 FEENSYPFGPDG
+103 FEENSYPFGENG
-115 DNINIRFFS
+115 DNINIRFFAKA
-124 DGKDKDGKEYNNRCV
+124 DDTYKNRCI
-139 VTNQWEYPRLSKEG
+139 VTNQWEYPRKSKEG
-153 GKRLDLVF
+153 GKRLDLVY
-161 VINGIPMVIGE
+161 VINGIPIVIGE

-177 RPQVTWADG
+177 KASVTWADG
-186 ATDIMHY
+186 AADIMHY

-205 LCFASEG
+205 LTFASEG
-212 KELQYAGIGC
+212 RELQYASIGC
-222 PIEKWGPWF
+222 PVDKWGPWF
-231 ADEKRLHGSLL
+231 ADEERKHGTLEDIE
-242 QVKHN
+242 HN
-247 YMEFIEPER
+247 YVSLMTPER

-266 FTGTASGQKIK
+266 FTGTSGGRKIK

-286 GGEAIVHRVLNTYRN
+286 GGEAIVQRVLSTYTN
-301 GNGPKKGLIWH
+301 GSGPRKGLIWH

-327 KLRLQQDLKSPT
+327 KLRRQEVLKAPT
-339 VLIVDDRIDLED
+339 VVIVDDRIDLED
-351 QITGDFTRAEIPNVE
+351 QITGDFTRAEIPN
-366 GIESKSELETKIH
+366 IDSISSKQELEEKIH

-393 LVDGQVLDDRDN
+393 LNDGEVIDDRDN

-437 TGTPINRNDHNTFV
+437 TGTPINRNDHNTFA
-451 CFGAEEDEY
+451 CFGAEEDKY

-468 QDSVADGA
+468 QNSVEDKA

-486 VEMHLDETKLQEE
+486 VEMHLDNINLQKE
-499 FDALT
+499 FDELT

-512 NELVRR
+512 NELIRR

-525 TADKRI
+525 TAEKRI

-537 IVNHFREY
+537 IVTHFREY

-558 NRDCCVKYKKALDA
+558 NRECCVKYKKALDA

-586 AGDKADEYKPY
+586 SGDKADDYKAY

-642 KPMKNHSLLQAI
+642 KPMKNHTLLQAI
-654 CRTNRKYNESKKCG
+654 CRTNRTYNENKKCG

-688 ESVKTIIKNMDE
+688 ETVKTIVKNIDE
-700 IKSLIPTFMQECLE
+700 IKVLIPTFMQQCIE

-729 TAAQQCLKDEGVKT
+729 TAAQQCLKDDQVKT
-743 NFARHFARLSKAWEI
+743 SFGRHFARLNKAWEI
-758 ISPDTY
+758 VSPDSY
-764 LAPYQNDY
+764 LTAFQNDY
-772 TWMAQVYQSVRPVS
+772 TWLAQVYQSVRPVS

-797 KTIEIIHRNIDTI
+797 KTIEIIHRNIETI
-810 NIRTSLEN
+810 DIGTPLED
-818 LVVDADIIDS
+818 LVVDSDVIDA

-834 KVQKKIVEV
+834 AREKKIVEI

-854 AEDPKFKQFAE
+854 KGDPNFKKFAE
-865 KLDELRDRMTQN
+865 KLDELRERMAQN

-889 TLAKD
+889 VLAKD
-894 LLEEEKKVDQPQDKR
+894 LLEEEKKKTEPQDKR
-909 AQARAALTEL
+909 AQARAALTDL
-919 FQSIRTEDTP
+919 FQSIKTEETP
-929 VVVENV
+929 IIVEQV

-940 NEVVHIV
+940 NEVVNIV

-952 AFKSITAQREIKK
+952 AFQSVTARREIKK
-965 KLRSILWIKYNIKD
+965 KLRSILWIKYQIKD
-979 NDVFEKAYQ
+979 NDVFERAYQ

>member
-1 MGKVY
+1 MT
-6 LNNKI
+6 
-11 EDMAYFNEDNTVEQ
+11 YFNEENTVEQ
-25 MLINA
+25 MFINA
-30 AAQRG
+30 AGKCG
-35 WIYVEPKFVPRLPDE
+35 WIYVEPQFVPRLPDE
-50 VLVVEWLLEALLRLN
+50 VLVVQWLMEALLALN
-65 PITSEQAEQVIY
+65 PITPEQAEQVIY
-77 KLRAAITSGGQPD
+77 KLRACITSGGSSD
-90 GLVDANDQFRKLL
+90 ELITANDKFRKLL
-103 FEENSYPFGPDG
+103 FEENSYPFGENG
-115 DNINIRFFS
+115 DNINIRFFAKA
-124 DGKDKDGKEYNNRCV
+124 DDAYRNRCI
-139 VTNQWEYPRLSKEG
+139 VTNQWEYPRKSKEG
-153 GKRLDLVF
+153 GKRLDLVY
-161 VINGIPMVIGE
+161 VINGIPMVVGE

-177 RPQVTWADG
+177 KASVTWADG
-186 ATDIMHY
+186 AADIMHY

-205 LCFASEG
+205 LTFASEG
-212 KELQYAGIGC
+212 RELQYASIGC
-222 PIEKWGPWF
+222 PVDKWGPWF
-231 ADEKRLHGSLL
+231 ADEERKHGTLEDAE
-242 QVKHN
+242 HN
-247 YMEFIEPER
+247 YVSLMTPER

-266 FTGTASGQKIK
+266 FTGTSRGRKIK

-286 GGEAIVHRVLNTYRN
+286 GGEAIVQRVLSTYTN
-301 GNGPKKGLIWH
+301 GSGPRKGLIWH

-327 KLRLQQDLKSPT
+327 KLRRQEVLKAPT
-339 VLIVDDRIDLED
+339 VVIVDDRIDLED
-351 QITGDFTRAEIPNVE
+351 QITGDFARAEIPN
-366 GIESKSELETKIH
+366 IDSISSKQELEEKIH

-393 LVDGQVLDDRDN
+393 LSDGEVIDDRDN

-437 TGTPINRNDHNTFV
+437 TGTPINRNDHNTFA
-451 CFGAEEDEY
+451 CFGAEEDKY

-468 QDSVADGA
+468 QNSVEDKA

-486 VEMHLDETKLQEE
+486 VEMHLDNANLQKE
-499 FDALT
+499 FDELT

-525 TADKRI
+525 TAEKRI

-537 IVNHFREY
+537 IVTHFREY

-558 NRDCCVKYKKALDA
+558 NRECCVKYKKALDA

-586 AGDKADEYKPY
+586 SGDKADDYKAY

-642 KPMKNHSLLQAI
+642 KPMKNHTLLQAI
-654 CRTNRKYNESKKCG
+654 CRTNRTYNENKKCG

-688 ESVKTIIKNMDE
+688 ETVKTIVKNIDE
-700 IKSLIPTFMQECLE
+700 IKGLIPTFMQQCIE

-729 TAAQQCLKDEGVKT
+729 TAAQQCLKDDQVKT
-743 NFARHFARLSKAWEI
+743 SFGRHFARLNKAWEI
-758 ISPDTY
+758 VSPDSY
-764 LAPYQNDY
+764 LTVFQNDY
-772 TWMAQVYQSVRPVS
+772 TWLAQVYQSVRPVS

-797 KTIEIIHRNIDTI
+797 KTIEIIHRNIETI
-810 NIRTSLEN
+810 DIGTPLED
-818 LVVDADIIDS
+818 LVVDSDVIDA

-834 KVQKKIVEV
+834 AREKKIVEI

-854 AEDPKFKQFAE
+854 KGDPNFKKFAE
-865 KLDELRDRMTQN
+865 KLDELRERMTQN
-877 LISSIDFLKQLL
+877 LINSIDFLKQLL
-889 TLAKD
+889 VLAKD
-894 LLEEEKKVDQPQDKR
+894 LLEEEKKKAEPQDKR
-909 AQARAALTEL
+909 AQARAALTDL
-919 FQSIRTEDTP
+919 FQSIKTEETP
-929 VVVENV
+929 IIVEQV

-940 NEVVHIV
+940 NEVVNIV

-952 AFKSITAQREIKK
+952 AFQSVTARREIKK
-965 KLRSILWIKYNIKD
+965 KLRSILWVKYQIKD
-979 NDVFEKAYQ
+979 NDVFERAYQ

>member
-1 MGKVY
+1 
-6 LNNKI
+6 
-11 EDMAYFNEDNTVEQ
+11 MAYFNEENTIEQ

-65 PITSEQAEQVIY
+65 PITPEQAEQVIY
-77 KLRAAITSGGQPD
+77 KLRAAITSGSQPD

-103 FEENSYPFGPDG
+103 FEENSYPFGENG

-124 DGKDKDGKEYNNRCV
+124 DGKDKDGKEYRNRCI

-186 ATDIMHY
+186 ANDIMHY

-205 LCFASEG
+205 LSFASEG

-222 PIEKWGPWF
+222 PIDKWGPWF

-242 QVKHN
+242 HVQHN
-247 YMEFIEPER
+247 YLEFIDPDR

-266 FTGTASGQKIK
+266 FTGTSNGQKIK

-286 GGEAIVHRVLNTYRN
+286 GGEAIVQRVLSTYRN
-301 GNGPKKGLIWH
+301 GKGPKKGLIWH

-327 KLRLQQDLKSPT
+327 KLRLLQDLKSPT
-339 VLIVDDRIDLED
+339 VLIVDDRVDLED

-366 GIESKSELETKIH
+366 GIESKSEMETKIH

-393 LVDGQVLDDRDN
+393 LVDGQILDERDN

-468 QDSVADGA
+468 QDSVSDGA

-531 NDVCKY
+531 NDVCRY
-537 IVNHFREY
+537 IVNHFHEY

-586 AGDKADEYKPY
+586 AGDKADEYQPY
-597 KRSRDEEKKLLDQFR
+597 KRNRSEEKKLLDQFR

-642 KPMKNHSLLQAI
+642 KPMKNHTLLQAI

-688 ESVKTIIKNMDE
+688 ESIKTIVKNMDE
-700 IKSLIPTFMQECLE
+700 IKSLIPTFMQESLE
-714 FFPGVDRTIGGWEGL
+714 FFPGVDRTVGGWEGL
-729 TAAQQCLKDEGVKT
+729 TAAQQCLKDEGIKT

-758 ISPDTY
+758 ISPDEF
-764 LAPYQNDY
+764 LASYSNDY
-772 TWMAQVYQSVRPVS
+772 TWLAQVYQSVRPVS

-797 KTIEIIHRNIDTI
+797 KTIEIIHNNIDTI
-810 NIRTSLEN
+810 DIGTPLED

-834 KVQKKIVEV
+834 KIQKKIVEV

-854 AEDPKFKQFAE
+854 TGDPKFKQFAE
-865 KLDELRDRMTQN
+865 KLDELREKMAQN
-877 LISSIDFLKQLL
+877 MISSIDFLKQLL
-889 TLAKD
+889 AMAKD

-909 AQARAALTEL
+909 AQARAALTDL
-919 FQSIRTEDTP
+919 FQSIKTDETP

-940 NEVVHIV
+940 NEVVNIV

-965 KLRSILWIKYNIKD
+965 KLRSILWIKYSIKD

>member
-1 MGKVY
+1 MT
-6 LNNKI
+6 
-11 EDMAYFNEDNTVEQ
+11 YFNEENTVEQ
-25 MLINA
+25 MFINA
-30 AAQRG
+30 AGKCG
-35 WIYVEPKFVPRLPDE
+35 WIYVEPQFVPRLPDE
-50 VLVVEWLLEALLRLN
+50 VLVVQWLMEALLALN
-65 PITSEQAEQVIY
+65 PITPEQAEQVIY
-77 KLRAAITSGGQPD
+77 KLRACITSGGSSD
-90 GLVDANDQFRKLL
+90 ELITANDKFRKLL
-103 FEENSYPFGPDG
+103 FEENSYPFGENG
-115 DNINIRFFS
+115 DNINIRFFAKA
-124 DGKDKDGKEYNNRCV
+124 DDTYKNRCI
-139 VTNQWEYPRLSKEG
+139 VTNQWEYPRKSKEG

-177 RPQVTWADG
+177 KASVTWADG
-186 ATDIMHY
+186 AADIMHY

-205 LCFASEG
+205 LTFASEG
-212 KELQYAGIGC
+212 RELQYASIGC
-222 PIEKWGPWF
+222 PVDKWGPWF
-231 ADEKRLHGSLL
+231 ADEERKHGTLEDTE
-242 QVKHN
+242 HN
-247 YMEFIEPER
+247 YVSLMTPER

-266 FTGTASGQKIK
+266 FTGTSGGRKIK

-286 GGEAIVHRVLNTYRN
+286 GGEAIVQRVLSTYTN
-301 GNGPKKGLIWH
+301 GSGPRKGLIWH

-327 KLRLQQDLKSPT
+327 KLRRQEVLKAPT
-339 VLIVDDRIDLED
+339 VVIVDDRIDLED
-351 QITGDFTRAEIPNVE
+351 QITGDFTRAEIPN
-366 GIESKSELETKIH
+366 IDSISSKQELEEKIH

-393 LVDGQVLDDRDN
+393 LNDGEVIDGRDN

-437 TGTPINRNDHNTFV
+437 TGTPINRNDHNTFA
-451 CFGAEEDEY
+451 CFGAEEDKY

-468 QDSVADGA
+468 QNSVEDKA

-486 VEMHLDETKLQEE
+486 VEMHLDNANLQKE
-499 FDALT
+499 FDELT
-504 DQISEEDK
+504 DQISEDDK

-525 TADKRI
+525 TAEKRI

-537 IVNHFREY
+537 IVTHFREY

-558 NRDCCVKYKKALDA
+558 NRECCVKYKKALDA

-586 AGDKADEYKPY
+586 SGDKADDYKAY
-597 KRSRDEEKKLLDQFR
+597 KRSRDDEKKLLDQFR

-642 KPMKNHSLLQAI
+642 KPMKNHTLLQAI
-654 CRTNRKYNESKKCG
+654 CRTNRTYNENKKCG

-688 ESVKTIIKNMDE
+688 ETVKTIVKNIDE
-700 IKSLIPTFMQECLE
+700 IKGLIPTFMQQCIE

-729 TAAQQCLKDEGVKT
+729 TAAQQCLKDDQVKT
-743 NFARHFARLSKAWEI
+743 SFGRHFARLNKAWEI
-758 ISPDTY
+758 VSPDSY
-764 LAPYQNDY
+764 LTVFQNDY
-772 TWMAQVYQSVRPVS
+772 TWLAQVYQSVRPVS

-797 KTIEIIHRNIDTI
+797 KTIEIIHRNIETI
-810 NIRTSLEN
+810 DIGTLLED
-818 LVVDADIIDS
+818 LVVDSDVIDA

-834 KVQKKIVEV
+834 AREKKIVEI

-854 AEDPKFKQFAE
+854 KGDPNFKKFAE
-865 KLDELRDRMTQN
+865 KLDELRERMAQN

-889 TLAKD
+889 VLAKD
-894 LLEEEKKVDQPQDKR
+894 LLEEEKKKAEPQDKR
-909 AQARAALTEL
+909 AQARAALTDL
-919 FQSIRTEDTP
+919 FQSIKTEETP
-929 VVVENV
+929 IIVEQV

-940 NEVVHIV
+940 NEVVNIV

-952 AFKSITAQREIKK
+952 AFQSVTARREIKK
-965 KLRSILWIKYNIKD
+965 KLRSILWVKYQIKD
-979 NDVFEKAYQ
+979 NDVFERAYQ

>member
-1 MGKVY
+1 
-6 LNNKI
+6 
-11 EDMAYFNEDNTVEQ
+11 MAYFNEENTVEQ
-25 MLINA
+25 MFINA
-30 AAQRG
+30 AGKCG
-35 WIYVEPKFVPRLPDE
+35 WIYVEPQFVPRLPDE
-50 VLVVEWLLEALLRLN
+50 VLVVQWLMEALLALN
-65 PITSEQAEQVIY
+65 PITPEQAEQVIY
-77 KLRAAITSGGQPD
+77 KLRACITSGGSSD
-90 GLVDANDQFRKLL
+90 ELITANDKFRKLL
-103 FEENSYPFGPDG
+103 FEENSYPFGENG
-115 DNINIRFFS
+115 DNINIRFFAKT
-124 DGKDKDGKEYNNRCV
+124 DDAYKNRCI
-139 VTNQWEYPRLSKEG
+139 VTNQWEYPRKSKEG
-153 GKRLDLVF
+153 GKRLDFVY
-161 VINGIPMVIGE
+161 VINGIPMIIGE

-177 RPQVTWADG
+177 KASVTWADG
-186 ATDIMHY
+186 AADIMHY

-205 LCFASEG
+205 FTFASEG
-212 KELQYAGIGC
+212 RELQYASIGC
-222 PIEKWGPWF
+222 PVDKWGPWF
-231 ADEKRLHGSLL
+231 ADEERKHGTLEDTE
-242 QVKHN
+242 HN
-247 YMEFIEPER
+247 YVSLMTPER

-266 FTGTASGQKIK
+266 FTGTSGGKKLK

-286 GGEAIVHRVLNTYRN
+286 GGEAIVQRVLSTYTN
-301 GNGPKKGLIWH
+301 GSGPRKGLIWH

-327 KLRLQQDLKSPT
+327 KLRRQEVLKAPT
-339 VLIVDDRIDLED
+339 VVIVDDRIDLED
-351 QITGDFTRAEIPNVE
+351 QITGDFTRAEIPN
-366 GIESKSELETKIH
+366 IDSISSKQELEEKIH

-393 LVDGQVLDDRDN
+393 LNDGEVIDDRDN

-437 TGTPINRNDHNTFV
+437 TGTPINRNDHNTFA
-451 CFGAEEDEY
+451 CFGAEEDKY

-468 QDSVADGA
+468 QNSVEDKA

-486 VEMHLDETKLQEE
+486 VEMHLDNANLQKE
-499 FDALT
+499 FDELT

-525 TADKRI
+525 TAEKRI

-537 IVNHFREY
+537 IVTHFREY

-558 NRDCCVKYKKALDA
+558 NRECCVKYKKALDA

-586 AGDKADEYKPY
+586 SGDKADDYKAY

-642 KPMKNHSLLQAI
+642 KPMKNHTLLQAI
-654 CRTNRKYNESKKCG
+654 CRTNRTYNENKKCG

-688 ESVKTIIKNMDE
+688 ETVKTIAKNIDE
-700 IKSLIPTFMQECLE
+700 IKGLIPTFMQQCIE

-729 TAAQQCLKDEGVKT
+729 TAAQQCLKDDQVKT
-743 NFARHFARLSKAWEI
+743 SFGRHFARLNKAWEI
-758 ISPDTY
+758 VSPDSFLT
-764 LAPYQNDY
+764 AFQNDY
-772 TWMAQVYQSVRPVS
+772 TWLAQVYQSVRPVS

-797 KTIEIIHRNIDTI
+797 KTIEIIHRNIETI
-810 NIRTSLEN
+810 DIGTQLED
-818 LVVDADIIDS
+818 LVVDSDVIDT

-834 KVQKKIVEV
+834 AREKKIVEI

-854 AEDPKFKQFAE
+854 KGDPNFKKFAE
-865 KLDELRDRMTQN
+865 KLDELRERMAQN

-889 TLAKD
+889 VLAKD
-894 LLEEEKKVDQPQDKR
+894 LLEEEKKKAEPQDKR
-909 AQARAALTEL
+909 AQARAALTDL
-919 FQSIRTEDTP
+919 FQSIKTEETP
-929 VVVENV
+929 IIVEQV

-940 NEVVHIV
+940 NEVVNIV

-952 AFKSITAQREIKK
+952 AFQSVTARREIKK
-965 KLRSILWIKYNIKD
+965 KLRSILWVKYQIKD
-979 NDVFEKAYQ
+979 NDVFERAYQ

>member
-1 MGKVY
+1 
-6 LNNKI
+6 
-11 EDMAYFNEDNTVEQ
+11 MAYFNEENTVEQ
-25 MLINA
+25 MFINA
-30 AAQRG
+30 AGKCG
-35 WIYVEPKFVPRLPDE
+35 WIYVEPQFVPRLPDE
-50 VLVVEWLLEALLRLN
+50 VLVVQWLMEALLALN
-65 PITSEQAEQVIY
+65 PITPEQAEQVIY
-77 KLRAAITSGGQPD
+77 KLRACITSGGSSD
-90 GLVDANDQFRKLL
+90 ELITANDKFRKLL
-103 FEENSYPFGPDG
+103 FEENSYPFGENG
-115 DNINIRFFS
+115 DNINIRFFAKA
-124 DGKDKDGKEYNNRCV
+124 DDAYKNRCI
-139 VTNQWEYPRLSKEG
+139 VTNQWEYPRKSKEG
-153 GKRLDLVF
+153 GKRLDLVY

-177 RPQVTWADG
+177 KASVTWADG
-186 ATDIMHY
+186 AADIMHY

-205 LCFASEG
+205 LTFASEG
-212 KELQYAGIGC
+212 RELQYASIGC
-222 PIEKWGPWF
+222 PVDKWGPWF
-231 ADEKRLHGSLL
+231 ADEERKHGTLEDTE
-242 QVKHN
+242 HN
-247 YMEFIEPER
+247 YVSLITPER

-266 FTGTASGQKIK
+266 FTGTSGGKKIK

-286 GGEAIVHRVLNTYRN
+286 GGEAIVQRVLSTYTN
-301 GNGPKKGLIWH
+301 GSGPRKGLIWH

-327 KLRLQQDLKSPT
+327 KLRRQEVLKAPT
-339 VLIVDDRIDLED
+339 VVIVDDRIDLED
-351 QITGDFTRAEIPNVE
+351 QITGDFTRAEIPN
-366 GIESKSELETKIH
+366 IDIISSKQELEEKIH

-393 LVDGQVLDDRDN
+393 LNDGEVIDDRDN

-437 TGTPINRNDHNTFV
+437 TGTPINRNDHNTFA
-451 CFGAEEDEY
+451 CFGAEEDKY

-468 QDSVADGA
+468 QNSVEDKA

-486 VEMHLDETKLQEE
+486 VEMHLDNANLQKE
-499 FDALT
+499 FDELT

-525 TADKRI
+525 TAEKRI

-537 IVNHFREY
+537 IVTHFREY

-558 NRDCCVKYKKALDA
+558 NRECCVKYKKALDA

-586 AGDKADEYKPY
+586 SGDKADDYKAY

-642 KPMKNHSLLQAI
+642 KPMKNHTLLQAI
-654 CRTNRKYNESKKCG
+654 CRTNRTYNENKKCG

-688 ESVKTIIKNMDE
+688 ETVKTIVKNIDE
-700 IKSLIPTFMQECLE
+700 IKGLIPTFMQQCIE

-729 TAAQQCLKDEGVKT
+729 TAAQQCLKDDQVKT
-743 NFARHFARLSKAWEI
+743 NFGRHFARLNKAWEI
-758 ISPDTY
+758 VSPDSY
-764 LAPYQNDY
+764 LTAFQNDY
-772 TWMAQVYQSVRPVS
+772 TWLAQVYQSVRPVS

-797 KTIEIIHRNIDTI
+797 KTIEIIHRNIETI
-810 NIRTSLEN
+810 DIGTPLED
-818 LVVDADIIDS
+818 LVVDSDVIDA

-834 KVQKKIVEV
+834 AREKKIVEI

-854 AEDPKFKQFAE
+854 KGDPNFKKFAE
-865 KLDELRDRMTQN
+865 KLDELRERMAQN

-889 TLAKD
+889 VLAKD
-894 LLEEEKKVDQPQDKR
+894 LLEEEKKKAEPQDKR
-909 AQARAALTEL
+909 AQARAALTDL
-919 FQSIRTEDTP
+919 FQSIKTEETP
-929 VVVENV
+929 IIVEQV

-940 NEVVHIV
+940 NEVVNIV

-952 AFKSITAQREIKK
+952 AFQSVTARREIKK
-965 KLRSILWIKYNIKD
+965 KLRSILWVKYQIKD
-979 NDVFEKAYQ
+979 NDVFERAYQ